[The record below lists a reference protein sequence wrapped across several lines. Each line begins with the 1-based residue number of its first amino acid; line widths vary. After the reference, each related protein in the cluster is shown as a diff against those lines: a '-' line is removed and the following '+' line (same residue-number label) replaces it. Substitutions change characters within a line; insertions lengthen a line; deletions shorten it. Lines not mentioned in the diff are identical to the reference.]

1 MDPIHLDSQSKD
13 PNESPYYK
21 KIRETLKKKA
31 EATKVD
37 AAKDVSVQE
46 EVSRVAVSGDDQKMK
61 GSFDI
66 EDTVHLSALSF
77 EDTFLSDDSEKKEKS
92 LEEKDKQVKE
102 LRANGERVLRYLGH
116 KIDFQSKVPDLKIL
130 LKESIIQARSH
141 NFFLSQF
148 AKFKV
153 GVIGQILSALHIPIS
168 ELKKL
173 KQDAIKDAFDE
184 NVELMGENLYNR
196 ELSELLGHSR
206 RKRKMA
212 KVYSQV
218 QSQLLTQMSNLGRVG
233 YWSKSRLLEEKIK
246 QLKLIHD
253 EFQKEMNNLE
263 YTLEYRVQFEK
274 KVA

>member
-1 MDPIHLDSQSKD
+1 MDPIHLDSQSQD
-13 PNESPYYK
+13 VNESPYYK

-37 AAKDVSVQE
+37 AAKEVAIQE
-46 EVSRVAVSGDDQKMK
+46 EVSRVAFSGEDKK
-61 GSFDI
+61 TTSGFDI

-77 EDTFLSDDSEKKEKS
+77 EDTFLSDDFEKNEKS
-92 LEEKDKQVKE
+92 GKEKDKQVQE

-116 KIDFQSKVPDLKIL
+116 KIDFQSKIPDLKIL

-153 GVIGQILSALHIPIS
+153 GVIGQILSALQIPIS

-212 KVYSQV
+212 KVYTQV
-218 QSQLLTQMSNLGRVG
+218 QSQLLTQMNNLGRVG
-233 YWSKSRLLEEKIK
+233 YWSKSRLLEEKII
-246 QLKLIHD
+246 QLKRIHD

-263 YTLEYRVQFEK
+263 YILEYKLQFEK

>member
-1 MDPIHLDSQSKD
+1 MDPIYLEGQQDV
-13 PNESPYYK
+13 NESPYYK

-37 AAKDVSVQE
+37 AAKEVAVQE
-46 EVSRVAVSGDDQKMK
+46 EASRVAVSQEEIK
-61 GSFDI
+61 GRPSFDI

-77 EDTFLSDDSEKKEKS
+77 EETFLSDSEENKETLNEEKEKQ
-92 LEEKDKQVKE
+92 LQD

-116 KIDFQSKVPDLKIL
+116 KIDFQNKIPDLKVL

-153 GVIGQILSALHIPIS
+153 GVIGQILSALNIPIS

-173 KQDAIKDAFDE
+173 KQEAIKDAFDE
-184 NVELMGENLYNR
+184 NIELMGENLYNR

-212 KVYSQV
+212 KIYTQV
-218 QSQLLTQMSNLGRVG
+218 QTQLLTQMNNLGRVG
-233 YWSKSRLLEEKIK
+233 YWSKTRLLEEKIK
-246 QLKLIHD
+246 QLHRIHD
-253 EFQKEMNNLE
+253 EFQKEMNDLE
-263 YTLEYRVQFEK
+263 YLLEYKLQFEQK
-274 KVA
+274 AA